1 MVNKIIFFA
10 LFLLLFAYSSAQET
24 FAGSAYAEEK
34 FALEESYAED
44 RFAAEASFDEEI
56 FAEKVISS
64 SGLIFLDKH
73 VEKMTAKDLKDRYGG
88 KYDIDWGTI
97 VAKFGAG
104 TAIIVITGT
113 VSVVAGVAGAEPVAA
128 IAFASCKG
136 AAIGAISGA
145 VVGGGLS
152 GLIEALKSGNLS
164 AAQKGAIESAADGF
178 MWGAAIGTITG
189 GWGKFKSLK
198 SEKIDGVNQTKPK
211 ANYDENKGCPLTAKG
226 KCRPNSQYAGKR
238 FPLEEK
244 NPQLAQKY
252 PNSVK
257 FDENANPIF
266 DPYAKATVR
275 FEKGVLKGNSNS
287 GSPDFKVANE
297 KMGYPGRYPPEIC
310 GPKGSEP
317 CTWHHKDSQTLQL
330 VPRDLHEAVRHEGGA
345 SLIRQY
351 GFE

>member
-1 MVNKIIFFA
+1 MNSIENPLKIHRLSIFV
-10 LFLLLFAYSSAQET
+10 LFLLATTFSFAEESFAEITYAEET
-24 FAGSAYAEEK
+24 FAEITYAEES
-34 FALEESYAED
+34 FAED
-44 RFAAEASFDEEI
+44 
-56 FAEKVISS
+56 VVSS
-64 SGLIFLDKH
+64 SGLDFGDKR
-73 VEKMTAKDLKDRYGG
+73 VEKMTVADLKSRYEG
-88 KYDIDWGTI
+88 KYDIDWGMV

-104 TAIIVITGT
+104 AAIIVITGT
-113 VSVVAGVAGAEPVAA
+113 VSVVAGAAGAEPVAA

-145 VVGGGLS
+145 VVGGGLG

-164 AAQKGAIESAADGF
+164 AVQKGAIESAADGF
-178 MWGAAIGTITG
+178 MWGAAIGALTG

-198 SEKIDGVNQTKPK
+198 SEKIGKGDQTRPK
-211 ANYDENKGCPLTAKG
+211 TNYDENKGCPLTAKG
-226 KCRPNSQYAGKR
+226 RCRPNYQYAGRR

-266 DPYAKATVR
+266 DPYVKATVT
-275 FEKGVLKGNSNS
+275 FEKGVLKGNSSS
-287 GSPDFKVANE
+287 GSPDFIAANK

-310 GPKGSEP
+310 GPKGNEA
-317 CTWHHKDSQTLQL
+317 CTWHHKDPQTLQL
-330 VPRDLHEAVRHEGGA
+330 IPRDLHEAVRHEGGA